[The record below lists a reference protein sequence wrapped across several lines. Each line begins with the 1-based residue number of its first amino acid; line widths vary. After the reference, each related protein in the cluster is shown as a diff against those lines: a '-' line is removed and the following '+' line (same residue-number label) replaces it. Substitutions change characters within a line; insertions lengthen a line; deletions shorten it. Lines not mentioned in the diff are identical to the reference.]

1 MVSNEDVTI
10 EGYRVALRH
19 KEDLIARLR
28 RYTHA
33 LSDDLDPVRRGVA
46 TELIEGF
53 LGEPCSS
60 CTAPCVNGP
69 VCEVCLAQQE
79 LSRIQTAVVQ
89 R

>member
-1 MVSNEDVTI
+1 MVSNEDPAI
-10 EGYRVALRH
+10 EGFRVALRH

-28 RYTHA
+28 RYTQA
-33 LSDDLDPVRRGVA
+33 LADDLDPVRRGVA
-46 TELIEGF
+46 AELVEGF

-60 CTAPCVNGP
+60 CDAKCVNGP

-79 LSRIQTAVVQ
+79 LIRMQTAGVQ